1 MVQKLVLR
9 VRKVGLGHNSTL
21 KKVIKSNI
29 MSYINEKERKAMRI
43 AICDDNITILDE
55 ISSMLDEYLEN
66 SKVKISYSCFKS
78 YRDISDSIDDFDLFL
93 LDYRMDDYS
102 AKSNEPSGMEFAKS
116 LREKYGNSKTVI
128 FITAYP
134 EIVYD
139 AFEVRAYRFIPKPI
153 VKEKL
158 FKAIDD
164 YLASHT
170 DTDMLLVKTNDEV
183 NVININ
189 DIYYLEVSR
198 KDTFIYFKDSCI
210 KCRRTIT
217 SFEKELEPYGFMR
230 IHRSFIINTR
240 RIVSFDTR
248 TARLDN
254 GEKIFI
260 SQKKYQDLCEAY
272 LKNNKK

>member
-1 MVQKLVLR
+1 
-9 VRKVGLGHNSTL
+9 
-21 KKVIKSNI
+21 
-29 MSYINEKERKAMRI
+29 MRI
-43 AICDDNITILDE
+43 AVCDDNKIILNE
-55 ISSMLDEYLEN
+55 ISEMLEEYLEK
-66 SKVKISYSCFKS
+66 SKIKASYYCFES
-78 YRDISDSIDDFDLFL
+78 YNDISGRTDDFDLFL
-93 LDYRMDDYS
+93 LDYRMDDFS
-102 AKSNEPSGMEFAKS
+102 AKSNEPNGMEFAKM

-139 AFEVRAYRFIPKPI
+139 SFEVRAYRFLTKPI

-170 DTDMLLVKTNDEV
+170 DTDTLLIKMNDEV
-183 NVININ
+183 NVINIS

-198 KDTFIYFKDSCI
+198 KDTFIYFKDTCI
-210 KCRRTIT
+210 KCRRTIS

-260 SQKKYQDLCEAY
+260 SQKKYSELCEAY
-272 LKNNKK
+272 LKNNKN

>member
-1 MVQKLVLR
+1 
-9 VRKVGLGHNSTL
+9 
-21 KKVIKSNI
+21 
-29 MSYINEKERKAMRI
+29 MRI
-43 AICDDNITILDE
+43 AVCDDNRIILNE
-55 ISSMLDEYLEN
+55 ISEMLEEYLEK
-66 SKVKISYSCFKS
+66 SKIKASYYCFES
-78 YRDISDSIDDFDLFL
+78 YNDISGRTDDFDLFL

-102 AKSNEPSGMEFAKS
+102 AKSNETSGMEFAKS
-116 LREKYGNSKTVI
+116 LRKKYGNSKTVI

-170 DTDMLLVKTNDEV
+170 DTDTLLIKMNDEV
-183 NVININ
+183 NVINIS

-198 KDTFIYFKDSCI
+198 KDTFIYFKDTCI
-210 KCRRTIT
+210 KCRRTIS

-240 RIVSFDTR
+240 RIMSFDTR

-260 SQKKYQDLCEAY
+260 SQKKYSELCEAY
-272 LKNNKK
+272 LKNNKN

>member
-1 MVQKLVLR
+1 
-9 VRKVGLGHNSTL
+9 
-21 KKVIKSNI
+21 
-29 MSYINEKERKAMRI
+29 MRI
-43 AICDDNITILDE
+43 AVCDDNRIILNE
-55 ISSMLDEYLEN
+55 ISEMLEEYLEK
-66 SKVKISYSCFKS
+66 SKIKASYYCFES
-78 YRDISDSIDDFDLFL
+78 YNDISGRTDDFDLFL
-93 LDYRMDDYS
+93 LDYRMDDFS
-102 AKSNEPSGMEFAKS
+102 AKSNEPDGMEFAKV

-128 FITAYP
+128 FITAYS

-139 AFEVRAYRFIPKPI
+139 SFEVRAYRFLTKPI

-170 DTDMLLVKTNDEV
+170 DTDTLLIKTNDEV
-183 NVININ
+183 NVINIS

-198 KDTFIYFKDSCI
+198 KDTFIYFKDTCI
-210 KCRRTIT
+210 KCRRTIS

-260 SQKKYQDLCEAY
+260 SQKKYSELCEAY
-272 LKNNKK
+272 LKNNKN

>member
-1 MVQKLVLR
+1 
-9 VRKVGLGHNSTL
+9 
-21 KKVIKSNI
+21 

-43 AICDDNITILDE
+43 AVCDDNRIILDE
-55 ISSMLDEYLEN
+55 ISSMLDEYSE
-66 SKVKISYSCFKS
+66 SQKIKIRYSCFEN
-78 YRDISDSIDDFDLFL
+78 YEEIADRIDDFDLFL
-93 LDYRMDDYS
+93 LDYRMDD
-102 AKSNEPSGMEFAKS
+102 SNKDNDGINGMEFAKL
-116 LREKYGNSKTVI
+116 LREKSGKTKSVI

-139 AFEVRAYRFIPKPI
+139 AFEVRAYRFLTKPI
-153 VKEKL
+153 DKQKL
-158 FKAIDD
+158 FKALDD
-164 YLASHT
+164 YIVSYS
-170 DTDMLLVKTNDEV
+170 DTETLLVKANDEV
-183 NVININ
+183 HLINIS

-198 KDTFIYFKDSCI
+198 KDTFIYFKDRCL
-210 KCRRTIT
+210 KCHRTIS

-248 TARLDN
+248 TAKLDN

-272 LKNNKK
+272 LKNSRN

>member
-1 MVQKLVLR
+1 
-9 VRKVGLGHNSTL
+9 
-21 KKVIKSNI
+21 

-43 AICDDNITILDE
+43 AVCDDNKIILDE
-55 ISSMLDEYLEN
+55 ISSMLDEYSE
-66 SKVKISYSCFKS
+66 SQKIKIRYSCFEN
-78 YRDISDSIDDFDLFL
+78 YEEIADHVDDFDLFL
-93 LDYRMDDYS
+93 LDYRMDD
-102 AKSNEPSGMEFAKS
+102 SNKDNAGINGMEFAKV
-116 LREKYGNSKTVI
+116 LREEYGNSKTVI

-170 DTDMLLVKTNDEV
+170 DTDTLLVKTNDEV
-183 NVININ
+183 FVIDIN

-198 KDTFIYFKDSCI
+198 KDTFIYFKDSCV
-210 KCRRTIT
+210 KCRRTIS

-230 IHRSFIINTR
+230 IHRSFVINTH

-248 TARLDN
+248 TAKLDN

-272 LKNNKK
+272 LKNSRN

>member
-1 MVQKLVLR
+1 
-9 VRKVGLGHNSTL
+9 
-21 KKVIKSNI
+21 
-29 MSYINEKERKAMRI
+29 MRI
-43 AICDDNITILDE
+43 AVCDDNRIILNE
-55 ISSMLDEYLEN
+55 ISEMLEEYLEK
-66 SKVKISYSCFKS
+66 SKIKASYYCFES
-78 YRDISDSIDDFDLFL
+78 YNDISGRTDDFDLFL
-93 LDYRMDDYS
+93 LDYRMDDFS
-102 AKSNEPSGMEFAKS
+102 AKSNEPDGMEFAKV

-139 AFEVRAYRFIPKPI
+139 SFEVRAYRFLTKPI

-170 DTDMLLVKTNDEV
+170 DTDTLLIKTNDEV
-183 NVININ
+183 NVINIS

-198 KDTFIYFKDSCI
+198 KDTFIYFKDTCI
-210 KCRRTIT
+210 KCRRTIS

-260 SQKKYQDLCEAY
+260 SQKKYSELCEAY
-272 LKNNKK
+272 LKNNKN